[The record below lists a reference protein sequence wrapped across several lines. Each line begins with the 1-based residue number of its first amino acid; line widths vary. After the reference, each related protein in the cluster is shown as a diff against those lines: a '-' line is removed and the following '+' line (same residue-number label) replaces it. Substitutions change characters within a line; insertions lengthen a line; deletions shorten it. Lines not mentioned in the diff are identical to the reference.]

1 MLESVRTLA
10 DLLARDG
17 VTVEDLVTRL
27 GGESDDTGAN
37 VRVHPTGLPGIVR
50 ADVVRMRP
58 GVDVPAHV
66 ELELEEPEPVQPLE
80 AVLGQPARVHPD
92 HRGQPVQLVYP
103 IPLVDGSRQVKLIA
117 EEADGGPRTLVLRR
131 D

>member
-10 DLLARDG
+10 DLLAQDR
-17 VTVEDLVTRL
+17 VTVMDLVARL

-37 VRVHPTGLPGIVR
+37 VLVDPTALPGVVR
-50 ADVVRMRP
+50 ADVVRARA
-58 GVDVPAHV
+58 GVDVPAHL
-66 ELELEEPEPVQPLE
+66 ELELEEPEPLEPLE
-80 AVLGQPARVHPD
+80 SILGRPVRVYPD

-103 IPLVDGSRQVKLIA
+103 IPLVDRSRQITLIA
-117 EEADGGPRTLVLRR
+117 NVADGGARILILRR

>member
-1 MLESVRTLA
+1 MLESVRRLA

-37 VRVHPTGLPGIVR
+37 VLVGPTSLPGVVR
-50 ADVVRMRP
+50 ADVVRARP
-58 GVDVPAHV
+58 GVDVPAHLK
-66 ELELEEPEPVQPLE
+66 LELEEPELLQPLE
-80 AVLGQPARVHPD
+80 AILGQPAKVTPD
-92 HRGQPVQLVYP
+92 HPGKSIQLVYP
-103 IPLVDGSRQVKLIA
+103 VPLVDGSHPVKLIA
-117 EEADGGPRTLVLRR
+117 ELADGGARTLILRR